1 MSLPLIDMFVETK
14 DEEAKDNNEDAEPN
28 TKEPLETDCDD
39 CSLMKTTFK
48 NCIFFPWRFYFEL

>member
-14 DEEAKDNNEDAEPN
+14 DEETKDNNEDAEPN

-39 CSLMKTTFK
+39 CSFMKTTF
-48 NCIFFPWRFYFEL
+48 FFILCSTHTLS